1 MQLTRQTGEEEMC
14 TVPVKFL
21 KENLIKPVELVFPLA
36 REAII
41 IYYSISQQGREKYKI
56 TSI

>member
-14 TVPVKFL
+14 TVSVKFL
-21 KENLIKPVELVFPLA
+21 KENLIKPVELVFSLA